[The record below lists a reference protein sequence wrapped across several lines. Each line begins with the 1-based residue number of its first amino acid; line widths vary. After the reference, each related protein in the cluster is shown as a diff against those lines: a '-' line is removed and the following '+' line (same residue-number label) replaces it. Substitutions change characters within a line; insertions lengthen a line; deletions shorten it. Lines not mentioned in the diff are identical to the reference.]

1 MDPLYVMPVIVLILE
16 IALVIWIVRKLTRWI
31 RRVVDKQQ
39 EISMIKA
46 QAMKTAAENAQ
57 KKDDT
62 ST

>member
-1 MDPLYVMPVIVLILE
+1 MDPLYLMTVIVLILE
-16 IALVIWIVRKLTRWI
+16 IVLVVWIVRKLTRWI

-57 KKDDT
+57 KKDNP

>member
-1 MDPLYVMPVIVLILE
+1 MDPLYIMSVIVLILE
-16 IALVIWIVRKLTRWI
+16 IVLVVWLVKKLTRWI

>member
-1 MDPLYVMPVIVLILE
+1 MDPLYTMTLIVLILE
-16 IALVIWIVRKLTRWI
+16 IALVVWIVRKLTRWI

-46 QAMKTAAENAQ
+46 QAMKTAAENAH

>member
-1 MDPLYVMPVIVLILE
+1 MDPLYIMPVIVLILE
-16 IALVIWIVRKLTRWI
+16 IVLVVWLVKKLTRWI

-57 KKDDT
+57 KKDDK

>member
-1 MDPLYVMPVIVLILE
+1 MDPLYLMTVIVLILE
-16 IALVIWIVRKLTRWI
+16 IVLVVWIVRKITRWI

-57 KKDDT
+57 KKDNP

>member
-1 MDPLYVMPVIVLILE
+1 MDPLYVMSVIVLILE
-16 IALVIWIVRKLTRWI
+16 IVLVVWLVKKLTRWI

>member
-57 KKDDT
+57 KKDDK

>member
-1 MDPLYVMPVIVLILE
+1 MNDPIYLAVVILE
-16 IALVIWIVRKLTRWI
+16 VALIVWGITKLVKWIKRTT
-31 RRVVDKQQ
+31 DKQQ

-46 QAMKTAAENAQ
+46 QAMKTAAENAH